1 MPVLIG
7 KLCQLRPLA
16 RSDMQQFLAWRQDR
30 QLRQAVLGYRFPV
43 TAEMEAGWFDSML
56 NEQSQRIAF
65 FSVDVLGDR
74 QSEGQRSEAAQPKG
88 VIGFCR
94 LVEIDWISRHAEL
107 GIMIG
112 DASLRGRGVGT
123 EATALLC
130 RYAFDDLNLQ
140 RLWLR
145 VEAGNQ
151 AAQRLYSRLGFQEEG
166 RLRRQ
171 AYVGGDYRDV
181 VLMGLLSEERQ
192 ALDARLAGIS

>member
-16 RSDMQQFLAWRQDR
+16 RSDMPQFLAWRQDR
-30 QLRQAVLGYRFPV
+30 QLRQALLGYRFPV

-65 FSVDVLGDR
+65 FSVDTLG
-74 QSEGQRSEAAQPKG
+74 EAAQPKG

-94 LVEIDWISRHAEL
+94 IVDIDWMSRHAEL

-112 DASLRGRGVGT
+112 DAGLRGRGVGT

-130 RYAFDDLNLQ
+130 RYAFDDLNLE

-151 AAQRLYSRLGFQEEG
+151 AAQRLYSRLGFLEEG

-181 VLMGLLSEERQ
+181 ILMGLLREERQ
-192 ALDARLAGIS
+192 SLDARLAGGS

>member
-1 MPVLIG
+1 MPILIG
-7 KLCQLRPLA
+7 KLCRLRPLA
-16 RSDMQQFLAWRQDR
+16 RSDMSQFLAWRQDK
-30 QLRQAVLGYRFPV
+30 QLRQAVLGYHFPV

-65 FSVDVLGDR
+65 FSIDASDDR
-74 QSEGQRSEAAQPKG
+74 QTDGQSVGSAEPND

-94 LVEIDWISRHAEL
+94 LVDIDWISRHAEL

-112 DASLRGRGVGT
+112 NAGQRGRGVGT

-130 RYAFDDLNLQ
+130 RYAFDDLNLT

-145 VEAGNQ
+145 VEAENK
-151 AAQRLYSRLGFQEEG
+151 AARRLYSRLGFQEEG

-181 VLMGLLSEERQ
+181 ILMGLLREERQ
-192 ALDARLAGIS
+192 ALDAGLAGIS